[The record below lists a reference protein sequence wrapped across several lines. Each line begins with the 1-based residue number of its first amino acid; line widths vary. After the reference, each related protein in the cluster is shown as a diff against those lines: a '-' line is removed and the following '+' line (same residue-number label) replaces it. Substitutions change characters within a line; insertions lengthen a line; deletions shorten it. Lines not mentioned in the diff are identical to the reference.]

1 MDSLEETV
9 SELQE
14 ALRTASEAGASGNEA
29 RLQEEIETLK
39 VIIHVFDDSTC
50 TKLLKYVHILPVYS
64 AS

>member
-29 RLQEEIETLK
+29 SLQEEIETLK
-39 VIIHVFDDSTC
+39 VITHVFDDSAS
-50 TKLLKYVHILPVYS
+50 TKLLKYVHILHVYS

>member
-1 MDSLEETV
+1 MEETV

-29 RLQEEIETLK
+29 SLQEEIETLK
-39 VIIHVFDDSTC
+39 VITHVFDDSAS
-50 TKLLKYVHILPVYS
+50 TKLLKYVHILHVYS